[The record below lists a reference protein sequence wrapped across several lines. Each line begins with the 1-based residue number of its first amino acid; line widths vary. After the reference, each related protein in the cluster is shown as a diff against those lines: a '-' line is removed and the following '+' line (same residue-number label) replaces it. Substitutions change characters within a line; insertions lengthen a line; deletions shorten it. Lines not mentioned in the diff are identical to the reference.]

1 MPEFR
6 VKLIIAFITKVDEG
20 DFNITEEQTKIQINT
35 DIRRLKKK
43 KCFCKSFFKEKCKYS
58 LFFVNQPPSW
68 QDLPQPD
75 AVWFFIKVHFIRAL
89 IYEIHI
95 FYLPWMFIKFT
106 RSTMQFPIPILWITG
121 VTVIRMRPSCHPT
134 SSFLTLLLWKHICST
149 HNLHKRVVLTFKSIP
164 RRIK

>member
-1 MPEFR
+1 MGSTKEIITLFR
-6 VKLIIAFITKVDEG
+6 KRNK
-20 DFNITEEQTKIQINT
+20 NSNKYKYKKI
-35 DIRRLKKK
+35 KK
-43 KCFCKSFFKEKCKYS
+43 KCFCESFLRRNANIIFCKPAPI
-58 LFFVNQPPSW
+58 LW
-68 QDLPQPD
+68 QDLPQPN
-75 AVWFFIKVHFIRAL
+75 AVWFFIEVDFIRAL
-89 IYEIHI
+89 ICEMHI

-164 RRIK
+164 RRIKSQ